1 MNFPRLSPIG
11 ALESPPTSMLVVED
25 EVLIRFTLADYLR
38 DCGFHVVEAADAS
51 EAIALLQASET
62 IIDLVFSDVHMPG
75 ELDGFGLA
83 RWLRSTMPDVLVILT
98 SGVARTA
105 DLGEELCGLG
115 PIETKPYHL
124 HSLADRMRRVLAG
137 KAPASAQRMLR
148 SA

>member
-1 MNFPRLSPIG
+1 MNSARPSPIA
-11 ALESPPTSMLVVED
+11 ALETPPTSILIVED

-38 DCGFHVVEAADAS
+38 DCGFHVVEAADAG

-62 IIDLVFSDVHMPG
+62 VIDLVFSDVHMPG

-83 RWLRSTMPDVLVILT
+83 RWVRSAMPGLPIILT

-105 DLGEELCGLG
+105 ELGEELCGLG

-124 HSLADRMRRVLAG
+124 NSLADRMRRVLADNA
-137 KAPASAQRMLR
+137 APAQPTLR